1 MKRRKVVQGL
11 LLGGGLL
18 GSMGHTPYRQWQVYR
33 ARHLMIGTSREDE
46 PTYPLGKEIAA
57 VLLAH
62 LPESSARVTRATTV
76 YRLGSLISTDQIRV
90 LLLSESDA
98 RDMAAGRGAFDDLGP
113 VPIRLLYRFGQHLLV
128 SRADFPDYHA
138 WLLARTL
145 ADFANDL
152 PGAAPP
158 RAEMAPVPIHPG
170 ALAALYG
177 GPEPDAPEK
186 QADTI
191 TDDHDHR

>member
-1 MKRRKVVQGL
+1 
-11 LLGGGLL
+11 
-18 GSMGHTPYRQWQVYR
+18 
-33 ARHLMIGTSREDE
+33 MIGTSREDK
-46 PTYPLGKEIAA
+46 PTYPLGKEIVA

-98 RDMAAGRGAFDDLGP
+98 RDMAAGRGAFDDFGP
-113 VPIRLLYRFGQHLLV
+113 VAIRALYRFGQHLLV

-145 ADFANDL
+145 ADFATDL

-177 GPEPDAPEK
+177 GPEPGAPGK

-191 TDDHDHR
+191 TDDYDHR